1 MRGGHTTRR
10 QIVPKKVSGPQQ
22 MSVYAIEV
30 ARRQQDGTWRWL
42 IGDSFTVSPDFR
54 GSRPP
59 ALKKNL

>member
-1 MRGGHTTRR
+1 
-10 QIVPKKVSGPQQ
+10 

-42 IGDSFTVSPDFR
+42 IGDPFTVSLDFR

-59 ALKKNL
+59 VLKKNL